1 MLKNFRKIFTK
12 IKTKDILENNL
23 SHCED
28 EIHKNIGINDTEP
41 FINEEDEDI
50 KLDDVKD
57 TATHNIVRTRLNAY
71 VIKNKEEDFRLMD
84 YDMDTG
90 EVLWI
95 EGKLFNNLRGLERVR
110 WSPSSGSAT
119 VYYGYI
125 SMEDSGDKLVSSV
138 YIMNIIKDMIKKDSL
153 GDIVYNIKND
163 TITINYKNP
172 STTNSL
178 KYFIYMVFLQWLR
191 WKCYLIKMAYL

>member
-1 MLKNFRKIFTK
+1 MK
-12 IKTKDILENNL
+12 E
-23 SHCED
+23 
-28 EIHKNIGINDTEP
+28 
-41 FINEEDEDI
+41 
-50 KLDDVKD
+50 
-57 TATHNIVRTRLNAY
+57 TATRNIVRTRLNAY

-90 EVLWI
+90 EVVWI
-95 EGKLFNNLRGLERVR
+95 EGKLFNNLRGLQRVR

-125 SMEDSGDKLVSSV
+125 SVEDSGDKLVSSV

-172 STTNSL
+172 FETQKPKVFHIYGVSSVVEMEMLLNKNGLSL
-178 KYFIYMVFLQWLR
+178 NR
-191 WKCYLIKMAYL
+191 E